1 MTIDD
6 YGQIKISEEEF
17 MNLLYSGNFQYDNL
31 YLDNSSKIDQF
42 NRSNKINFTNLPEL
56 KKLTEPT
63 VSLKEFDQL
72 NQNIWFI
79 PEEYQKLDIE
89 KFLFDRCQTDIEIER
104 VKTELEL
111 FKKYSMINVLK
122 FLKFLVDTIKENNII
137 KGIGR
142 GSSVA
147 SYCLYLLEVHK
158 VNSIKYELDINEF
171 LK

>member
-1 MTIDD
+1 MIIDN

-17 MNLLYSGNFQYDNL
+17 INLLYSGNFQYNEL
-31 YLDNSSKIDQF
+31 YLDDMSKIDQF
-42 NRSNKINFTNLPEL
+42 NNSNKINFTNLPEL
-56 KKLTEPT
+56 KKLSELNIS
-63 VSLKEFDQL
+63 VQEFDQT
-72 NQNIWFI
+72 NQNNWFI
-79 PEEYQKLDIE
+79 PNKYQNFDIE
-89 KFLFDRCQTDIEIER
+89 QFLFNRCQTAIEIER
-104 VKTELEL
+104 VKTELAL
-111 FKKYSMINVLK
+111 FKKHDMINVLK
-122 FLKFLVDTIKENNII
+122 YLKFLIDVIKENNII